1 MPPST
6 PPSRRVAPP
15 PAPPPAN
22 PFFAPPPM
30 VPVPGFGGFPGY
42 TDDPSKTAQ
51 DNAAL
56 ISGFLQSAKDN
67 VVGKVTLPYELS
79 KDALASFRAGR
90 PQGVYADLVEMA
102 RRASAN
108 PSAVPGQVMN
118 ALKAQFEQGTSSPEE
133 FGKFLGSNIDPTNI
147 LRSGGPVRAGIFAGD
162 RSQTWDPVRAAERER
177 LEALGNVSDLDMWR
191 QTGTWRG
198 PDGKLRQE
206 IDDSGSGLTMPQNYR
221 GGNFH
226 STVGAVL
233 HHPELYRA
241 YPWMRNLA
249 IEFNDRGGGGSAQP
263 ATGKIDVGSNAL
275 LDPITARSTLIH
287 ELQHG
292 VQGFEHFAPGGN
304 PSNAHSLASKANARD
319 VEPPFPEIYQVNA
332 LEDQLRDK
340 HREAGAAYLL
350 NRPVDQINMYA
361 QGGGNIKPRDFMD
374 AISGPSMKYWKDYGD
389 EIQSKIGRPPNAAK
403 YPAAYS
409 TWAKNA
415 AQELVAVMKQKAPG
429 VNPNLQNEIDLLAQQ
444 IRQLRNSP
452 KFMENWT
459 RRDNYRDRQQLAG
472 RSNYD
477 VYMALGGEAE
487 SRASQARLFYD
498 NLMRGQRVPS
508 MDYDVSPGRTYNAL
522 YTDLFNVPP
531 GTIPTSARP

>member
-6 PPSRRVAPP
+6 PQSRRVAPL
-15 PAPPPAN
+15 PAPPPPN
-22 PFFAPPPM
+22 PYFAGPPM

-42 TDDPSKTAQ
+42 AEDPGSTAK

-56 ISGFLQSAKDN
+56 IAGFLQSAKDN

-133 FGKFLGSNIDPTNI
+133 FGKFLGSNIDPTNV
-147 LRSGGPVRAGIFAGD
+147 LRSGGPVRAGIFAGE

-226 STVGAVL
+226 STVGAIL

-249 IEFNDRGGGGSAQP
+249 VEFNDRGGGGSATP
-263 ATGKIDVGSNAL
+263 LTGKIDVGSNAL

-292 VQGFEHFAPGGN
+292 VQGYEHFAPGGN
-304 PSNAHSLASKANARD
+304 PSIAYNLASKANARD
-319 VEPPFPEIYQVNA
+319 VAPAFPEKAQIDAIQA
-332 LEDQLRDK
+332 ELEAKR
-340 HREAGAAYLL
+340 RELSSVDWL
-350 NRPVDQINMYA
+350 NRPIETLNMYA
-361 QGGGNIKPRDFMD
+361 RDGRKIKPRDFMD
-374 AISGPSMKYWKDYGD
+374 AITGSPMKYWKDHGD
-389 EIQSKIGRPPNAAK
+389 QIMAKIGRPPNAAK

-409 TWAKNA
+409 AWAMNA
-415 AQELVAVMKQKAPG
+415 GKELAAVIKEKAPKI
-429 VNPNLQNEIDLLAQQ
+429 NPNLQNEIDLLMQQ
-444 IRQLRNSP
+444 RNQIWGSQNFVENNRKFLDYLDRKQLTGKPS
-452 KFMENWT
+452 
-459 RRDNYRDRQQLAG
+459 
-472 RSNYD
+472 YD

-487 SRASQARLFYD
+487 ARASQARLFYD

-508 MDYDVSPGRTYNAL
+508 MDYDVPPGRTYNAL